1 MVSDTRPDESILDA
15 ERDIQA
21 ALGDR
26 PLDFR
31 SLQAISN
38 IYRAAAAV
46 RRRAE
51 RTVLVEHNLSWGGFT
66 ALWVLWVWDEM
77 ETAKLAAEC
86 GLSKGT
92 LTGLLSTLEKQDLV
106 RRERVEYDRRRVMVS
121 LTDVGLA
128 TIEDVF
134 PRFNQF
140 ETEMTGGLAHAEK
153 DELARLLRQVIN
165 NAD

>member
-21 ALGDR
+21 VLGDR

-46 RRRAE
+46 RRHAE
-51 RTVLVEHNLSWGGFT
+51 RTVLVERNLSWGGFT
-66 ALWVLWVWDEM
+66 ALWVLWVWGEM

-92 LTGLLSTLEKQDLV
+92 LTGLLGTLEKQDLV

-128 TIEDVF
+128 MIEDVF
-134 PRFNQF
+134 PRFNRF
-140 ETEMTGGLAHAEK
+140 ETEMAGGLADPEK
-153 DELARLLRQVIN
+153 EELARLLRQVIK